1 MKTTK
6 QKLGKVKIPILPRDS
21 KDVQLI
27 FAFKRGDPNYA
38 EIIQVLLVPGEI
50 YYSLIRKNKINVLL
64 DHGVDE
70 SNDKR
75 LYFALSKYMKN
86 LTIKLEEVIPF

>member
-6 QKLGKVKIPILPRDS
+6 QKQGKVKLPVLPRDS

-38 EIIQVLLVPGEI
+38 EIIQMLLVPGEL
-50 YYSLIRKNKINVLL
+50 YYALIRKNKINVLL

-75 LYFALSKYMKN
+75 LYFALAKYMKT

>member
-1 MKTTK
+1 MLKMSVPPK
-6 QKLGKVKIPILPRDS
+6 DS

-38 EIIQVLLVPGEI
+38 EIIQMLLVPGEI
-50 YYSLIRKNKINVLL
+50 YYSLIRKNKINILL

-70 SNDKR
+70 NNDKR
-75 LYFALSKYMKN
+75 LYLALAKYMKN
-86 LTIKLEEVIPF
+86 LTVTLEEVIPF